1 MEIAIGIFSFLLLLL
16 CLFTLLLVLVQKP
29 RADGG
34 LGAALGG
41 GSMEAALGAES
52 SNVLNKTTIYSVIG
66 FFILTFALY
75 LGNLTSIE
83 NSQSGGGEGLLSG
96 VIESEAGEAVPA
108 TTPTGSALE
117 PSLPGIGAE
126 SADQE
131 VPVPAEEGEAG
142 EPAEAGV
149 STPEEGVAQP

>member
-1 MEIAIGIFSFLLLLL
+1 MEIVIAIFSFLLLLL

-52 SNVLNKTTIYSVIG
+52 SNVLNKITIYSVIG

-75 LGNLTSIE
+75 LGNLASLE
-83 NSQSGGGEGLLSG
+83 DGQSGGGEGLL
-96 VIESEAGEAVPA
+96 GEVLGPEEGETAPDA
-108 TTPTGSALE
+108 APTGSALE
-117 PSLPGIGAE
+117 APLPSIGLESTSEGVSSSAE
-126 SADQE
+126 DGETVES
-131 VPVPAEEGEAG
+131 EAG
-142 EPAEAGV
+142 E
-149 STPEEGVAQP
+149 STLEGGESQP

>member
-1 MEIAIGIFSFLLLLL
+1 MQITIAIFSFLLLLL

-75 LGNLTSIE
+75 LGNLTVVE
-83 NSQSGGGEGLLSG
+83 DSQATGEEGLLSD
-96 VIESEAGEAVPA
+96 VIEVEDGDVTPSTAPTGSTLEPPLPEIGSESTGQEVAGPAGEGNAGEA
-108 TTPTGSALE
+108 
-117 PSLPGIGAE
+117 
-126 SADQE
+126 
-131 VPVPAEEGEAG
+131 
-142 EPAEAGV
+142 AEAGV
-149 STPEEGVAQP
+149 STPEEGVE

>member
-75 LGNLTSIE
+75 LGNLASIE
-83 NSQSGGGEGLLSG
+83 DSQTGGGEGLLSG
-96 VIESEAGEAVPA
+96 VIEAEEGEAAPVA
-108 TTPTGSALE
+108 TSTGSTLE
-117 PSLPGIGAE
+117 PSLPEITGETAG
-126 SADQE
+126 QE
-131 VPVPAEEGEAG
+131 VPGPAEEGEA
-142 EPAEAGV
+142 AEAGA
-149 STPEEGVAQP
+149 SAPEEGVAQP

>member
-52 SNVLNKTTIYSVIG
+52 SNVLNKTTIYSVIV

-75 LGNLTSIE
+75 LGNLASIE
-83 NSQSGGGEGLLSG
+83 DSQAGGGEGLLSG
-96 VIESEAGEAVPA
+96 VIEAEEGEAAPA
-108 TTPTGSALE
+108 ATPTGSALE
-117 PSLPGIGAE
+117 PSLPEIGVE
-126 SADQE
+126 SAGQE
-131 VPVPAEEGEAG
+131 VPGPAEEGEAG
-142 EPAEAGV
+142 AAAEAGV

>member
-1 MEIAIGIFSFLLLLL
+1 MQITIAIFSFLLLLL

-41 GSMEAALGAES
+41 GSMEAALGVES

-75 LGNLTSIE
+75 LGNLTVVE
-83 NSQSGGGEGLLSG
+83 DSQVTGSEGLLSE
-96 VIESEAGEAVPA
+96 VIEAEEGADAPA
-108 TTPTGSALE
+108 AAPAGSALE
-117 PSLPGIGAE
+117 PSLPEIGAE
-126 SADQE
+126 STDRE
-131 VPVPAEEGEAG
+131 VPVPAEEGQAEEA
-142 EPAEAGV
+142 AESAA
-149 STPEEGVAQP
+149 STPEEGVEQP

>member
-75 LGNLTSIE
+75 LGNLASIE
-83 NSQSGGGEGLLSG
+83 DSQAGAGEGLLSG
-96 VIESEAGEAVPA
+96 VIEAEEGEAAPVA
-108 TTPTGSALE
+108 TSTGSTLE
-117 PSLPGIGAE
+117 PSLPEITGETAG
-126 SADQE
+126 QE
-131 VPVPAEEGEAG
+131 VPGPAEEGEAG
-142 EPAEAGV
+142 EAAEAGT
-149 STPEEGVAQP
+149 SAPEEGVAQP